1 MSTPSAQSILTTID
15 CNGAQVVPGD
25 LVQILGVTPDPDM
38 DEDDLDMFM
47 EMIGSTCEVEAIDP
61 AGNAWVT
68 VWWNTVDGSLTT
80 TVGLEPKQMRR
91 DS

>member
-1 MSTPSAQSILTTID
+1 MSQVAAKTVTTTVDREGEVI
-15 CNGAQVVPGD
+15 AIGD

-47 EMIGSTCEVEAIDP
+47 EMIGSTCEVEAIDDD
-61 AGNAWVT
+61 GLAWVT

-80 TVGLEPKQMRR
+80 TVGLEPRQMRR
-91 DS
+91 DA

>member
-1 MSTPSAQSILTTID
+1 MSQTAAKTVPTTVDRDGASIVI
-15 CNGAQVVPGD
+15 GD

-47 EMIGSTCEVEAIDP
+47 EMIGSTCEVEAIDED
-61 AGNAWVT
+61 GLAWVT

-80 TVGLEPKQMRR
+80 TVGLEPAQMRR
-91 DS
+91 DA

>member
-1 MSTPSAQSILTTID
+1 MSQTAAQAIPTTVDREGEVI
-15 CNGAQVVPGD
+15 AIGD

-47 EMIGSTCEVEAIDP
+47 EMIGSTCEVEAIDED
-61 AGNAWVT
+61 GLAWVT

-80 TVGLEPKQMRR
+80 TVGLEPQQMRR
-91 DS
+91 DA